1 MKFIYKQLIQTL
13 FLFFFII
20 SFSQTNKIDS
30 LRGDFTYLL
39 QYRPNKVNKDYV
51 IKELFSLQ
59 ISDNKAFFSS
69 VNKLK
74 IDSAFSSQFKKN
86 SNTINLDFRN
96 LPKSQSNYLIV
107 QTIDSSNF
115 YESIGMTL
123 LMYTNP
129 VINNWKLTNE
139 TKVVNSINC
148 KKAELHY
155 KGRDWIAW
163 YSDEIPFPFGPFKFS
178 GLPGLIIKITDK
190 TGDYD
195 FELIKSVPSNNL
207 RGKIVFI
214 NESRYKNPKIVTKKQ
229 LSEAWKNFRNN
240 AKYEFEKMG
249 TTFSQDTRDRNIIN
263 ESEKIG
269 YNPLE
274 LEE

>member
-1 MKFIYKQLIQTL
+1 MKFIYKKIIQILSL
-13 FLFFFII
+13 FIFII

-39 QYRPNKVNKDYV
+39 QYKPNKVNKDYI

-74 IDSAFSSQFKKN
+74 FDSAFSSQFRKN
-86 SNTINLDFRN
+86 SGTINLDFRN
-96 LPKSQSNYLIV
+96 IPKSQSNYLII
-107 QTIDSSNF
+107 QTIDGSNF

-123 LMYTNP
+123 LMYSNP

-139 TKVVNSINC
+139 NKIINSINC
-148 KKAELHY
+148 KKAELNY

-163 YSDEIPFPFGPFKFS
+163 YSSEIPFPYGPFKFS

-190 TGDYD
+190 TGDFD
-195 FELIKSVPSNNL
+195 FELVRSVPSNNL
-207 RGKIVFI
+207 RGKIVLI

-229 LSEAWKNFRNN
+229 LSEAWKNFRSN

-249 TTFSQDTRDRNIIN
+249 TTFSEDTRDRNAIN
-263 ESEKIG
+263 EYEKIG

>member
-1 MKFIYKQLIQTL
+1 MKFIYKQLIQIL
-13 FLFFFII
+13 SLFFFII

-59 ISDNKAFFSS
+59 VSDDKAFFSS

-74 IDSAFSSQFKKN
+74 MDSAFSSQFKKN
-86 SNTINLDFRN
+86 SSTINLDFRN

-129 VINNWKLTNE
+129 VINKWKLTNE

-195 FELIKSVPSNNL
+195 FELVKSVPSNNL
-207 RGKIVFI
+207 RGKIILI

-249 TTFSQDTRDRNIIN
+249 TTFSQDTRDRNTIN

>member
-1 MKFIYKQLIQTL
+1 M
-13 FLFFFII
+13 
-20 SFSQTNKIDS
+20 
-30 LRGDFTYLL
+30 RGDFTYLL
-39 QYRPNKVNKDYV
+39 QYKPNKVNKDYI

-74 IDSAFSSQFKKN
+74 FDSTFSSQFKK
-86 SNTINLDFRN
+86 SSGTVNLDFRN
-96 LPKSQSNYLIV
+96 IPKSQSNYLII
-107 QTIDSSNF
+107 QTIDNSSF

-123 LMYTNP
+123 LMYSNP
-129 VINNWKLTNE
+129 VIKNWKLTNE
-139 TKVVNSINC
+139 KKIINSINC
-148 KKAELHY
+148 IKAELNY

-163 YSDEIPFPFGPFKFS
+163 YSSEIPFPYGPFKFS

-195 FELIKSVPSNNL
+195 FELVRSVSSNNL
-207 RGKIVFI
+207 RGKIVLI

-249 TTFSQDTRDRNIIN
+249 TTFSQDSRDRNSID